1 MIVFIT
7 CQTREECVIHWY
19 HYKEEKYHIK
29 VRDSSL
35 ALYRGWGE
43 GRLLCSFLSE
53 KKIEVFSLF
62 SKKRIEKFGV
72 FKKINSKKG
81 FLFTYFI
88 KLSAGKYRK
97 SFTRSCCPFVLKNN
111 TEYFHLHLA
120 STD

>member
-1 MIVFIT
+1 M
-7 CQTREECVIHWY
+7 
-19 HYKEEKYHIK
+19 
-29 VRDSSL
+29 
-35 ALYRGWGE
+35 
-43 GRLLCSFLSE
+43 FL
-53 KKIEVFSLF
+53 FYLSLF

-97 SFTRSCCPFVLKNN
+97 SFTRSVFCCPFVLKNN